1 MQMEKRI
8 VPDYQPNHGERAQLF
23 ATTVTPGFDVLQ
35 NIMGSVC
42 LKFQDNMLLSEPG
55 TPDATQKH
63 FLSKA
68 ASMFYETVVSRVNHE
83 LLSYTHSPK
92 SSDPI
97 VDMTEGSIDL
107 GEVAGLDDFPNLLGD
122 VTLEEEPDGRN

>member
-1 MQMEKRI
+1 MNMEKRV
-8 VPDYQPNHGERAQLF
+8 VPDYQPNSGGRAQLF

-42 LKFQDNMLLSEPG
+42 LTFQHNMLLSDPG

-68 ASMFYETVVSRVNHE
+68 AAMFYETVISRVNSE
-83 LLSYTHSPK
+83 LMQYTHAPRD
-92 SSDPI
+92 SDPI
-97 VDMTEGSIDL
+97 VDVTEGVIDL
-107 GEVAGLDDFPNLLGD
+107 GEVAGLDDLPNLLGD
-122 VTLEEEPDGRN
+122 VTLEEEPNGRG